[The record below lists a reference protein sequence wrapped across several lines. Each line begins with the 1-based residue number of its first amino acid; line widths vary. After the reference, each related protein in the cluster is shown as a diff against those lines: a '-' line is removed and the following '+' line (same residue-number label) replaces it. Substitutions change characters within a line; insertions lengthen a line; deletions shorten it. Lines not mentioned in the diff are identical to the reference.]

1 MKFEWSVASAT
12 AQDYLND
19 RINEAGTFQDDWTEL
34 SNFYSKKLWHQ
45 LTLKLECL
53 LKNPEFRSKTNLI
66 LLSTNFLGD
75 FIYKIN
81 PLSLAELCVP
91 ISEQYVITDPQQGI
105 KFLEEVRDEFSGKSM
120 DAKILFNTTIG
131 MIYLTALNDL
141 PSARQI
147 IENTQSQLDEIEGVT
162 TVHSRFYQLSSR
174 YYQITGQH
182 AEFYQEALRFLGCVD
197 LNSLSIEEQKGWAF
211 SVGLAAI
218 LSDGVYSF
226 GELLTHDVLKSLQGS
241 SQAWLIDLLQAFNR
255 GDLNQLDQLRSRWCV
270 QADLVAAEPKLKDKV
285 TLLCLV
291 EMVFRQPTNKRTLTF
306 VEISSTTRV
315 PIDQVEHFLMKA
327 LSLKL
332 IKGRIDEVN
341 QCVSLTWLQPRVLD
355 KEQIGSMCAR
365 LKEWSSTVEGMK
377 NLVEVDTK
385 SILA

>member
-34 SNFYSKKLWHQ
+34 SNFYSKKIPYLPNNVFDYRLWHQ

-147 IENTQSQLDEIEGVT
+147 IENTQSQLDEIEG
-162 TVHSRFYQLSSR
+162 
-174 YYQITGQH
+174 ITGQH

-197 LNSLSIEEQKGWAF
+197 LNSLSIEEQRGWAF

-315 PIDQVEHFLMKA
+315 PIDQVSCTITRGKA
-327 LSLKL
+327 
-332 IKGRIDEVN
+332 
-341 QCVSLTWLQPRVLD
+341 
-355 KEQIGSMCAR
+355 
-365 LKEWSSTVEGMK
+365 
-377 NLVEVDTK
+377 
-385 SILA
+385 

>member
-1 MKFEWSVASAT
+1 MKREWSVASLT
-12 AQDYLND
+12 VRDYLND
-19 RINEAGTFQDDWTEL
+19 RICEAGSFQDDWTQV
-34 SNFYSKKLWHQ
+34 SDFHTKKLWHQ
-45 LTLKLECL
+45 LTLKLESL
-53 LKNPEFRSKTNLI
+53 LKNPEFRSKTDLI
-66 LLSTNFLGD
+66 LLSNKFLGD

-91 ISEQYVITDPQQGI
+91 ISEQYVITDPRQGI
-105 KFLEEVRDEFSGKSM
+105 KFLEEVRDEFTSKSKE
-120 DAKILFNTTIG
+120 AKILFNTTIG

-141 PSARQI
+141 PSARQV
-147 IENTQSQLDEIEGVT
+147 IETTESQLDEIEGVT

-174 YYQITGQH
+174 YYQIMGQH
-182 AEFYQEALRFLGCVD
+182 TQFYQEALRFLGCVD
-197 LNSLSIEEQKGWAF
+197 LDDLSVEEQKSWAF
-211 SVGLAAI
+211 SVGLAAV
-218 LSDGVYSF
+218 LGEGVYSF
-226 GELLTHDVLKSLQGS
+226 GELLTHDILKSLQGS
-241 SQAWLIDLLQAFNR
+241 PEAWLIDLLQAFNR

-270 QADLVAAEPKLKDKV
+270 QADLVAAEPKLRDKV

-291 EMVFRQPTNKRTLTF
+291 EMIFRRPTNKRTLTF

-355 KEQIGSMCAR
+355 KEQIGSMCTR
-365 LKEWSSTVEGMK
+365 LNEWSVAVEGMK

-385 SILA
+385 SILT

>member
-19 RINEAGTFQDDWTEL
+19 RISEAGPFQDDWTEI
-34 SNFYSKKLWHQ
+34 SDFHNKKLWHQ

-120 DAKILFNTTIG
+120 DAKILLNTTIG
-131 MIYLTALNDL
+131 MIYLTALSDL

-147 IENTQSQLDEIEGVT
+147 IENTQTQLNEIEGVT

-197 LNSLSIEEQKGWAF
+197 LNSLSAEEQRGWAF

-241 SQAWLIDLLQAFNR
+241 SEAWLIDLLQAFNR
-255 GDLNQLDQLRSRWCV
+255 GDLNQLDNLRSRWCV

-355 KEQIGSMCAR
+355 KEQIGSMCTR
-365 LKEWSSTVEGMK
+365 LKEWSSTVENMK

-385 SILA
+385 SILT

>member
-1 MKFEWSVASAT
+1 MKFEWSAASAT

-19 RINEAGTFQDDWTEL
+19 RINEAGPFQDDWTEI
-34 SNFYSKKLWHQ
+34 SNFHSKKLWHQ

-147 IENTQSQLDEIEGVT
+147 IENTQSQLDEVEGVT

-197 LNSLSIEEQKGWAF
+197 LNTLSVEEQRGWAF

-226 GELLTHDVLKSLQGS
+226 GELLMHDVLKSLQGS

-306 VEISSTTRV
+306 LEISSTTRV
-315 PIDQVEHFLMKA
+315 PTDQVEHFLMKA

>member
-19 RINEAGTFQDDWTEL
+19 RINEAGPFQDDWTEL
-34 SNFYSKKLWHQ
+34 SNFHSKKLWHQ

-197 LNSLSIEEQKGWAF
+197 LNSLSVEEQRGWAF

>member
-197 LNSLSIEEQKGWAF
+197 LNSLSIEEQRGWAF

>member
-1 MKFEWSVASAT
+1 MKFEWTVASAT

-19 RINEAGTFQDDWTEL
+19 RISEAGPFQDDWTEI
-34 SNFYSKKLWHQ
+34 SDFHAKKLWHQ

-120 DAKILFNTTIG
+120 DAKILLNTTIG
-131 MIYLTALNDL
+131 MIYLTALSDL
-141 PSARQI
+141 PSARQT
-147 IENTQSQLDEIEGVT
+147 IENTQTQLNEIEGVN

-197 LNSLSIEEQKGWAF
+197 LNSLSAEEQRGWAF

-241 SQAWLIDLLQAFNR
+241 SEAWLIDLLQAFNR
-255 GDLNQLDQLRSRWCV
+255 GDLNQLDNLRSRWCV

-355 KEQIGSMCAR
+355 KEQIGSMCTR
-365 LKEWSSTVEGMK
+365 LKEWSSTVENMK

-385 SILA
+385 SILT

>member
-1 MKFEWSVASAT
+1 MKFEWSAASAT

-19 RINEAGTFQDDWTEL
+19 RINEAGPFQDDWTEI
-34 SNFYSKKLWHQ
+34 SNFHSK
-45 LTLKLECL
+45 
-53 LKNPEFRSKTNLI
+53 
-66 LLSTNFLGD
+66 
-75 FIYKIN
+75 KIN

-147 IENTQSQLDEIEGVT
+147 IENTQSQLDEVEGVT

-197 LNSLSIEEQKGWAF
+197 LNSLSVEEQRGWAF

-226 GELLTHDVLKSLQGS
+226 GELLMHDVLKSLQGS

-306 VEISSTTRV
+306 LEISSTTRV
-315 PIDQVEHFLMKA
+315 PTDQVEHFLMKA

>member
-1 MKFEWSVASAT
+1 MKFEWSISPSTVR
-12 AQDYLND
+12 DYLND
-19 RINEAGTFQDDWTEL
+19 RISEAGPFQDDWNEV
-34 SNFYSKKLWHQ
+34 SDFYNKKLWHQ
-45 LTLKLECL
+45 LTLKLESL

-91 ISEQYVITDPQQGI
+91 ISEQYVITDPHQGI

-141 PSARQI
+141 PNARQI
-147 IENTQSQLDEIEGVT
+147 IENTQSQLDEIEGVN

-182 AEFYQEALRFLGCVD
+182 AKFYQEALRFLGCVD
-197 LNSLSIEEQKGWAF
+197 LDQLSVEEQRGWAF

-218 LSDGVYSF
+218 LGDGVYSF

-255 GDLNQLDQLRSRWCV
+255 GDLNQLDRLRSCWSV
-270 QADLVAAEPKLKDKV
+270 QADLVAAESKLKDKV

-291 EMVFRQPTNKRTLTF
+291 EMIFRRPTNQRTLTF
-306 VEISSTTRV
+306 AEISSTTRV
-315 PIDQVEHFLMKA
+315 PIDKVEHFLMKA

-365 LKEWSSTVEGMK
+365 LKEWSFAVEGMK
-377 NLVEVDTK
+377 SLVEVDTK
-385 SILA
+385 SILT

>member
-19 RINEAGTFQDDWTEL
+19 RINEAGPFQDDWTEL
-34 SNFYSKKLWHQ
+34 SNFHSKKLWHQ

-66 LLSTNFLGD
+66 LLSSNFLGD

-197 LNSLSIEEQKGWAF
+197 LNSLSVEEQRGWAF